1 MTDPIA
7 NSSPEPRKRPVAPRA
22 AYNPITLEDLQQK
35 EDGFLKGMDTPV
47 AKRWAAI
54 LFGAV
59 FFIGRQLYFMAPLM
73 VVVLLGCVLY
83 RLNARERAIA
93 AVPAT
98 FAAIRLGTMLGEDLT
113 LNAASNHST
122 LMHMQSSGVMWL
134 PLFLSAC
141 LFFTP
146 WRFSLTSRA
155 VFWQAV
161 VYLISGLLPLE
172 GFFILSTILGFWMFF
187 IISFTLIRDLS
198 TDWAVADLPQ
208 ARLLDPSPAH
218 S

>member
-1 MTDPIA
+1 MTDPTA
-7 NSSPEPRKRPVAPRA
+7 NSSPEPQKRPVDPRA
-22 AYNPITLEDLQQK
+22 AYKPITLEDLQQQG
-35 EDGFLKGMDTPV
+35 DGFFKGMDTPF

-54 LFGAV
+54 LFAAI
-59 FFIGRQLYFMAPLM
+59 FFLGRHLYFMAPLM
-73 VVVLLGCVLY
+73 VVVLLACVLY
-83 RLNARERAIA
+83 RLNTRERAIA

-98 FAAIRLGTMLGEDLT
+98 FAAIRLGTLLGEDLT

-122 LMHMQSSGVMWL
+122 IVHLQSSGVMWL
-134 PLFLSAC
+134 PLFLAAC

-161 VYLISGLLPLE
+161 VYLTSGLLPLE
-172 GFFILSTILGFWMFF
+172 GFFVISTILTFWMFL
-187 IISFTLIRDLS
+187 IITFTLIRDLS
-198 TDWAVADLPQ
+198 TDWAVDDFHA
-208 ARLLDPSPAH
+208 ARPLDPLPAH

>member
-1 MTDPIA
+1 MTDPTS
-7 NSSPEPRKRPVAPRA
+7 NSSPEPRQRPVDPRA
-22 AYNPITLEDLQQK
+22 TYNPITLEDLQHH
-35 EDGFLKGMDTPV
+35 EDRFLRGMETPL

-54 LFGAV
+54 LFAAI
-59 FFIGRQLYFMAPLM
+59 FFLGRHLYFMAPLM
-73 VVVLLGCVLY
+73 VVVLLACFLY

-98 FAAIRLGTMLGEDLT
+98 FAAIRLGTLLGEDLT
-113 LNAASNHST
+113 LNAASNYST
-122 LMHMQSSGVMWL
+122 IAPLQTSGVMWL
-134 PLFLSAC
+134 PLFLAAC

-161 VYLISGLLPLE
+161 VYLMSGLLPLQ
-172 GFFILSTILGFWMFF
+172 GFFVLSTILAFWMFV
-187 IISFTLIRDLS
+187 IITFTLIRDLS
-198 TDWAVADLPQ
+198 TDWAVADLHV
-208 ARLLDPSPAH
+208 ARPLDPLPAH

>member
-1 MTDPIA
+1 MTDPTA
-7 NSSPEPRKRPVAPRA
+7 NSSPEPRKRPVDPRA

-35 EDGFLKGMDTPV
+35 EDGFFKGTDTPF

-54 LFGAV
+54 LFTAI
-59 FFIGRQLYFMAPLM
+59 FFLGRHLYFMAPLM
-73 VVVLLGCVLY
+73 VVVLLACLLY
-83 RLNARERAIA
+83 RLNSRERAIA

-122 LMHMQSSGVMWL
+122 IVHLQSSGVMWL
-134 PLFLSAC
+134 PLFFAAC
-141 LFFTP
+141 LFFAP
-146 WRFSLTSRA
+146 CRLSLTSRA

-161 VYLISGLLPLE
+161 VYLMAGLLPLE
-172 GFFILSTILGFWMFF
+172 GFFIISTILAFWMFL
-187 IISFTLIRDLS
+187 IISVTLIRDLS
-198 TDWAVADLPQ
+198 TDWLVSDPRQ
-208 ARLLDPSPAH
+208 VRLMDPVPAN